1 MAAEVLVV
9 DGDRFFARS
18 IQAQLEAIGVT
29 VAHQLTGA
37 EALDHA
43 YREHPR
49 LVLIDVELGAGLDG
63 FATAAA
69 MRGRID
75 VPVIYMTRVDLAPA
89 TLEALL
95 ARGAVVLSKPCS
107 TDRLLAAVERACSE
121 LVLRPALHAPVA
133 C

>member
-18 IQAQLEAIGVT
+18 IQTQLEGLGVT

-43 YREHPR
+43 YRDHPR
-49 LVLIDVELGAGLDG
+49 LVLVDVELGAGLDG
-63 FATAAA
+63 FAMVAA
-69 MRGRID
+69 MRGRFD
-75 VPVIYMTRVDLAPA
+75 VRVIYMTRSELAPQL
-89 TLEALL
+89 LERLL

-107 TDRLLAAVERACSE
+107 TDRLLAALERACGE
-121 LVLRPALHAPVA
+121 LVTRPGMRGDVA